1 MPDTLASGDLR
12 QVGLREP
19 SGGSAHNNC
28 SVHQAGTSKGLCTL
42 MAHGLVLYPSV
53 REALADGVRILSN
66 VPDANGL
73 YSGDIRLANGKLAMV
88 LIRPC

>member
-1 MPDTLASGDLR
+1 
-12 QVGLREP
+12 
-19 SGGSAHNNC
+19 
-28 SVHQAGTSKGLCTL
+28 